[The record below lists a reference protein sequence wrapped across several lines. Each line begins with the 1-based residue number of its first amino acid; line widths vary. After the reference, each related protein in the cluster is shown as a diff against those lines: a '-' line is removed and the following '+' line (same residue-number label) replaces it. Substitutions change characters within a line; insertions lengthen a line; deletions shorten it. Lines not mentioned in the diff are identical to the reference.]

1 MDLFGEKER
10 EQKRR
15 AVQRRI
21 VIKRHTQNQITMLPE
36 DLGSMIEE
44 SDVVR
49 VIDIV
54 IEKIRMGIFLEAYK
68 GGGTSCYSPKVLL
81 KIIILGYLEGIYSS
95 RKIAKQLRQDI
106 RYMWI
111 SGNSRIDFR
120 TINNYRLRIKG
131 IIEEVFVEIVK
142 ILMETGH
149 VELTKY
155 FIDGT
160 KIEANANKN
169 SYVWGKNTKR
179 YQKKVEENIRK
190 RVKEIMEIS
199 EELDKEEDGKYG
211 EKEDNS
217 KPIEEGQ
224 VEEVSKKIDEKLR
237 KKKERRIERL
247 KREIEKKLEPKLEKY
262 KKQAEILGNR
272 NSYSR
277 TDEDAT
283 FMRMKDKRLLAGYN
297 VIIGTENQYITNY
310 TITQN
315 TADTVGF
322 IENIEK
328 FKQKYNKYPDKV
340 FGDAGFGGEENYEFL
355 EKAEIGGILKNNMTD
370 YEKTRK
376 YKNDKYKKENFK
388 YDEVKNEFTC
398 PEGRIL
404 KFHGIEKGKTSTGYT
419 TERRKYECENCEG
432 CPAITA
438 CKKGQNNKTISIND
452 NLERHKEKVREKMK
466 DEELRSM
473 LKRRSFDVETV
484 FGDMKENGK
493 FRRFRLRGKEKVSIE
508 IGLWS
513 MGHNIK
519 KLFQSL
525 LNDAK
530 KAAKFGL
537 NLDTNPVVV

>member
-1 MDLFGEKER
+1 MDLFGEKEKAIK
-10 EQKRR
+10 KRQL
-15 AVQRRI
+15 QRRI
-21 VIKRHTQNQITMLPE
+21 VIKSHTQNQITMLPE
-36 DLGSMIEE
+36 DLGSMIEG

-54 IEKIRMGIFLEAYK
+54 IEKIKMGIFLEAYK

-95 RKIAKQLRQDI
+95 RKLAKQLRQDI

-131 IIEEVFVEIVK
+131 VIEEVFVEIVK

-160 KIEANANKN
+160 KIEANANKY

-179 YQKKVEENIRK
+179 YKKQVEEKIQKKVQ
-190 RVKEIMEIS
+190 EIMEIS
-199 EELDKEEDGKYG
+199 EELDKEEDIKYG
-211 EKEDNS
+211 ENEDGG
-217 KPIEEGQ
+217 KPIEEKQ
-224 VEEVSKKIDEKLR
+224 IDETAKKIEAKLR
-237 KKKERRIERL
+237 KKKERKIESI
-247 KREIEKKLEPKLEKY
+247 KREIEKKLEPKIEKY
-262 KKQAEILGNR
+262 KKQEEILGDR

-277 TDEDAT
+277 TDEEAT

-315 TADTVGF
+315 AADTVGF
-322 IENIEK
+322 IENIK
-328 FKQKYNKYPDKV
+328 KYKQKYGKYPEKV
-340 FGDAGFGGEENYEFL
+340 FGDAGFGGEENYEFV
-355 EKAEIGGILKNNMTD
+355 EKEKIGGILKNNMTD
-370 YEKTRK
+370 YERTSK

-388 YDEVKNEFTC
+388 YDKRKNEYTC

-404 KFHGIEKGKTSTGYT
+404 KYKGIEKSKTSTGYT
-419 TERRKYECENCEG
+419 SKRRKYECESCEG
-432 CPAITA
+432 CPVMEV
-438 CKKGQNNKTISIND
+438 CKKKQKNKTISIND
-452 NLERHKEKVREKMK
+452 KLERHKKKIREKMK
-466 DEELRSM
+466 NEELRSL
-473 LKRRSFDVETV
+473 LKQRSFDVETV

-493 FRRFRLRGKEKVSIE
+493 FRRFLLRGKEKVSIE

-525 LNDAK
+525 LGNPK

-537 NLDTNPVVV
+537 NLNTNLVIA

>member
-10 EQKRR
+10 EIRKRP
-15 AVQRRI
+15 VQRRI
-21 VIKRHTQNQITMLPE
+21 VIKSHTQNQITMLPE

-44 SDVVR
+44 NDVVR
-49 VIDIV
+49 VVDIV
-54 IEKIRMGIFLEAYK
+54 IDKIKMETFLEAYK

-111 SGNSRIDFR
+111 SGNSHIDFR

-142 ILMETGH
+142 ILKETGH

-160 KIEANANKN
+160 KIEANANKY
-169 SYVWGKNTKR
+169 SYVWKKNTKR
-179 YQKKVEENIRK
+179 YKKQVEENIRK

-199 EELDKEEDGKYG
+199 EEIDKEEDKKYG
-211 EKEDNS
+211 EKEDGS
-217 KPIEEGQ
+217 KPIEEKQ
-224 VEEVSKKIDEKLR
+224 IDEVTKKIDAKLR
-237 KKKERRIERL
+237 KKKERKVERL
-247 KREIEKKLEPKLEKY
+247 KREVEKKLEPKLEKY
-262 KKQAEILGNR
+262 KKQEETFGNR

-277 TDEDAT
+277 TDEEAT
-283 FMRMKDKRLLAGYN
+283 FMRMKDDRLLAGYN

-315 TADTVGF
+315 AADTVGF
-322 IENIEK
+322 IENIKK
-328 FKQKYNKYPDKV
+328 FKNKYDKYPEKV
-340 FGDAGFGGEENYEFL
+340 FGDAGFGGEENYEFV
-355 EKAEIGGILKNNMTD
+355 EKEKIGGILKNNMTD
-370 YEKTRK
+370 YEKKKK

-388 YDEVKNEFTC
+388 YEKVKNEYIC

-404 KFHGIEKGKTSTGYT
+404 KYRGIEESKTGTGYVSK
-419 TERRKYECENCEG
+419 RRKYECESCEG
-432 CPAITA
+432 CPVMTD
-438 CKKGQNNKTISIND
+438 CKKGQSNKTISIND
-452 NLERHKEKVREKMK
+452 NLERHKEIVREKMK

-473 LKRRSFDVETV
+473 LKCRSFDVETV

-519 KLFQSL
+519 KLFRSL

-537 NLDTNPVVV
+537 NLNANPVVV